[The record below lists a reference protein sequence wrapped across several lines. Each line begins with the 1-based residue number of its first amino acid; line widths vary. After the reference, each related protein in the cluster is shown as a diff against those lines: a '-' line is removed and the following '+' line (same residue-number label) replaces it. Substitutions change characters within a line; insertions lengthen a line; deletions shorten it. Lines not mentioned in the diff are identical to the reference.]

1 MEDRLINTSYLR
13 QDFGAG
19 LVVFLVALPLSMGIA
34 LGSEAPLISGII
46 AAAVAGLV
54 VSFMSGSQISVSGPA
69 AGLAVTVIAGQKAI
83 GSWEGFLVAVVL
95 SGIIQI
101 VLGLLKAGFL
111 EALFPMSV
119 IKGMVAGIG
128 LIIMFKQVPHALGVT
143 DRMIADEGLLCFLSP
158 MCTQA
163 DGATFFGSLPKVN
176 LVTTLLFGLGVLV
189 LVLWD
194 RLGRLDGGFW
204 RKVPAPVAAVVVGV
218 ALNALLSAVA
228 PGYALTPESGLL
240 VQLPKMRDVSELF
253 GSAPLQDLH
262 FLSNKAVWTTAVVL
276 ALMGSIQT
284 LLSLEAVEKI
294 DPLRRVADPDR
305 ELVAQGI
312 GNIVSGFFGGLP
324 MTSVIVRGSTNIYA
338 GAVTRM
344 ACFFHGI
351 LLVISIVFV
360 PFIIN
365 AIPLAILAAILLV
378 VGYRLAS
385 LQLVGEVYRSG
396 MGQFLPFVIT
406 AIGCVMFDLLTG
418 VAFGTVVGL
427 AVVVRMNHHSAFT
440 MIHEGP
446 DYYVRFAKDVTFLQK
461 LPLKRALARIPDGS
475 RVFIDTG
482 GAMFVDHDIV
492 DIIDDFCR
500 SALERRIRVDVRSLY
515 ERGIRALT
523 GEPVTT

>member
-1 MEDRLINTSYLR
+1 
-13 QDFGAG
+13 
-19 LVVFLVALPLSMGIA
+19 V
-34 LGSEAPLISGII
+34 
-46 AAAVAGLV
+46 
-54 VSFMSGSQISVSGPA
+54 
-69 AGLAVTVIAGQKAI
+69 
-83 GSWEGFLVAVVL
+83 
-95 SGIIQI
+95 
-101 VLGLLKAGFL
+101 
-111 EALFPMSV
+111 
-119 IKGMVAGIG
+119 
-128 LIIMFKQVPHALGVT
+128 
-143 DRMIADEGLLCFLSP
+143 
-158 MCTQA
+158 
-163 DGATFFGSLPKVN
+163 
-176 LVTTLLFGLGVLV
+176 
-189 LVLWD
+189 
-194 RLGRLDGGFW
+194 
-204 RKVPAPVAAVVVGV
+204 
-218 ALNALLSAVA
+218 
-228 PGYALTPESGLL
+228 
-240 VQLPKMRDVSELF
+240 RDVTELF
-253 GSAPLQDLH
+253 GSASRHDLQY
-262 FLSNKAVWTTAVVL
+262 LSNKAVWTTAVVL
-276 ALMGSIQT
+276 ALMGSIQS

-305 ELVAQGI
+305 ELVAQGF

-324 MTSVIVRGSTNIYA
+324 ITSVIVRSSTNVYA

-344 ACFFHGI
+344 ACLFHGI

-365 AIPLAILAAILLV
+365 TIPLAILAAILLV

-385 LQLVGEVYRSG
+385 LQLVREVYRSG

-406 AIGCVMFDLLTG
+406 ALGCVMFDLLTG
-418 VAFGTVVGL
+418 VAVGTVVGL

-492 DIIDDFCR
+492 DIIDDFRR
-500 SALERRIRVDVRSLY
+500 SALERRIRLDVRSLY